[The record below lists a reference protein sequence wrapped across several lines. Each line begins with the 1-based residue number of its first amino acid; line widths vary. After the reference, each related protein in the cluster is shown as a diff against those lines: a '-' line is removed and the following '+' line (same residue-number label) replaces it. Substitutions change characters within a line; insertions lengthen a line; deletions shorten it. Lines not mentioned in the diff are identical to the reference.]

1 MVGYELKEYAE
12 KNKSTNELMN
22 NIIKNISEEEW
33 KKEFNGY
40 YESIYELYTHWTS
53 PNQTVENI

>member
-12 KNKSTNELMN
+12 KNK
-22 NIIKNISEEEW
+22 
-33 KKEFNGY
+33 
-40 YESIYELYTHWTS
+40 SIYELYTHWTS